1 MDGKAGKLTDTDP
14 DGMTGI
20 SGGFTA
26 GAALSFALMEFGTG
40 AAGCSDCLAGLP
52 GMLEGVS
59 GGEDLGTP
67 TTAGAGGGAIT
78 RSAELVP
85 SSRLFPAFKA
95 EISDGRCG
103 TRSGGFALRAATAG
117 LVAFRFGGW
126 GCSIGLGIGGAVG
139 AALEGRVS
147 VLDAGGAVCL
157 GASAVDSVVT
167 VRVNAVMSPTRWRA
181 ANQPMTKDRTA
192 ATATGATNARQD

>member
-40 AAGCSDCLAGLP
+40 AAGCSECLAGLP
-52 GMLEGVS
+52 GVPEDVS
-59 GGEDLGTP
+59 GDEDLGTL
-67 TTAGAGGGAIT
+67 TTAGAGGSAIG
-78 RSAELVP
+78 RSAELAP

-95 EISDGRCG
+95 KSSDGRRG
-103 TRSGGFALRAATAG
+103 TCSEGSALRTAIAG
-117 LVAFRFGGW
+117 LAAFRFGAW
-126 GCSIGLGIGGAVG
+126 ACSKGPGIGGALRV
-139 AALEGRVS
+139 AFEGRAS
-147 VLDAGGAVCL
+147 VLVAGGAICL
-157 GASAVDSVVT
+157 VASTAGSVAT
-167 VRVNAVMSPTRWRA
+167 VPVNAGLSPTRWRA
-181 ANQPMTKDRTA
+181 TNQPMTKDRTA